1 MKPRHTLVSPSPRRG
16 ANAILATVLFL
27 TLPLSA
33 AAFQFT
39 EDSTYTFTLI
49 EGGRISLENVN
60 GDVTIEAWDRDEVS
74 IEAVKKGRSQE
85 ALDAAKI
92 EIDATDDAIHI
103 ETRYPERRR
112 EGRHNAASVDYTLY
126 VPRTAELDK
135 IELVNGSLT
144 LAGAAGDV
152 AASLVNGEVEA
163 RGLTGNVEI
172 STVNGEL
179 EIQLAELDEGRRVEL
194 SSVNGSVRL
203 EVPGGAGAEVEAS
216 TVHGDIRNDFGLEVD
231 RSGIVG
237 KSLDGTIGG
246 GGARILLSNVNG
258 SVDIRQ
264 AD

>member
-1 MKPRHTLVSPSPRRG
+1 MKSRHTLVS
-16 ANAILATVLFL
+16 LFVTVLCL
-27 TLPLSA
+27 VLPWTA

-39 EDSTYTFTLI
+39 EDSSYTFALV
-49 EGGRISLENVN
+49 EGGRISLDNVN

-85 ALDAAKI
+85 ALDAAEI
-92 EIDATDDAIHI
+92 DIDATDRAIHI

-112 EGRHNAASVDYTLY
+112 GHGRRDAASVDYTLY
-126 VPRTAELDK
+126 VPRSAELDE

-144 LAGAAGDV
+144 LEGIAGDV

-163 RGLTGNVEI
+163 RGLTGNAEI

-179 EIQLAELDEGRRVEL
+179 EIALAALDDGRRVEL

-203 EVPGGAGAEVEAS
+203 DVPGDVGAEVEAT
-216 TVHGDIRNDFGLEVD
+216 TVHGGIRNDFGLEVD
-231 RSGIVG
+231 RSGYVG
-237 KSLDGTIGG
+237 KSLEGTVGG
-246 GGARILLSNVNG
+246 GGARIRLSNVNG
-258 SVDIRQ
+258 SIDIRQ

>member
-1 MKPRHTLVSPSPRRG
+1 MKPRHMLVLFAS
-16 ANAILATVLFL
+16 VLFL
-27 TLPLSA
+27 ALPFSA

-39 EDSTYTFTLI
+39 EDSTYTYPLSAD
-49 EGGRISLENVN
+49 GRISLENVN

-92 EIDATDDAIHI
+92 EIDAESDRIHV
-103 ETRYPERRR
+103 ETKYSERRR
-112 EGRHNAASVDYTLY
+112 SEGRRDAASVDYTIY
-126 VPRTAELDK
+126 VPRSAELDE

-144 LAGAAGDV
+144 LDGIGGDV

-163 RGLTGNVEI
+163 HGLTGNTEI

-179 EIQLAELDEGRRVEL
+179 EIALAELDASHTIEL

-203 EVPGGAGAEVEAS
+203 DVPGDAGADVEAT
-216 TVHGDIRNDFGLEVD
+216 TVHGRIRNDFGLEVD
-231 RSGIVG
+231 SSGFVG
-237 KSLDGTIGG
+237 KSLEGTIGG
-246 GGARILLSNVNG
+246 GGARIRLSNVNG
-258 SVDIRQ
+258 PIDILQ